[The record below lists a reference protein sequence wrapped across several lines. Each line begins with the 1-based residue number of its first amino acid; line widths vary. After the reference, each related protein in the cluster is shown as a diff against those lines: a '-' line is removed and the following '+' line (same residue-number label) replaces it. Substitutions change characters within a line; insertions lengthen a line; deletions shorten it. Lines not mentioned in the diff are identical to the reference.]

1 MDEIVSYQQQGNV
14 ATITLDDGKVN
25 VLSHAML
32 DALERAF
39 DRAQENRSIVV
50 LRGREGKFSAGFDL
64 SEMSKGPQNA
74 LKLTTKGSEM
84 AHRILCFPT
93 PVIGVSTGH
102 CIAMGAFLM
111 LTCDYRIGL
120 NGSFRT
126 GLNETL
132 IGMTMHHF
140 GIELA
145 RYRLPASYF
154 NRCVINAELFNPEN
168 AMLAGFYDAVATT
181 ETIDAEIAKTVN
193 SFSKLNMGAFYG
205 TKTKSRV
212 VVPAHLEDCIERDL
226 NMRC

>member
-1 MDEIVSYQQQGNV
+1 MDEFVSYQQQGNV

-39 DRAQENRSIVV
+39 DRAQESRSIVV

-111 LTCDYRIGL
+111 LACDYRISI

-140 GIELA
+140 GLELA
-145 RYRLPASYF
+145 GYRLSASYF
-154 NRCVINAELFNPEN
+154 NRCVINAELFDPEN
-168 AMLAGFYDAVATT
+168 AMLAGFYDAVATP
-181 ETIDAEIAKTVN
+181 ETIDAEIVKIVD
-193 SFSKLNMGAFYG
+193 SFSKLNMVAFNG
-205 TKTKSRV
+205 TKTKSRI
-212 VVPAHLEDCIERDL
+212 AILALLKNCIDRDL
-226 NMRC
+226 NMRF

>member
-1 MDEIVSYQQQGNV
+1 MDEFVSYQQQGNV

-39 DRAQENRSIVV
+39 DRAQESRSIVV

-111 LTCDYRIGL
+111 LACDYRISI

-126 GLNETL
+126 GLNETS

-145 RYRLPASYF
+145 CYRLSASYF

-168 AMLAGFYDAVATT
+168 AMRAGFYDAVATP
-181 ETIDAEIAKTVN
+181 ETIDAEIAKTVD
-193 SFSKLNMGAFYG
+193 SFSKLNMGAFNG
-205 TKTKSRV
+205 TKTKSRL
-212 VVPAHLEDCIERDL
+212 AILALLKDCIDRDL
-226 NMRC
+226 DIRF